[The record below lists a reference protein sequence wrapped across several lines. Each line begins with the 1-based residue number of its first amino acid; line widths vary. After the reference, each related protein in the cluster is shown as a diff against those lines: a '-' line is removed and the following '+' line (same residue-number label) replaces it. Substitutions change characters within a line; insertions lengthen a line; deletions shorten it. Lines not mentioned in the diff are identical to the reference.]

1 MVHFPVTF
9 LPTNSL
15 PAFNKS
21 DLKKFLK
28 VATTL
33 ALKAGDIQKRACGKK
48 FKIDF
53 KGSGTNDLVTEIDK
67 KCETMI
73 VKELIKM
80 FPDHGILGEEG
91 AERNSKKGFE
101 WIIDPIDGTTNFA
114 HGHPYFA
121 VSIGLAYRG
130 TPIVGAI
137 YAPLLNEL
145 YTAAEGHGAFLN
157 GKRIKVSA
165 TKKLQFSLLSTGF
178 TYKKRGIN
186 LQNFEHF
193 LYKTQSIRRGGAAS
207 IDLCYVAAGRIDGY
221 WELGLKP
228 WDITAG
234 AVILKEAGGRITG
247 IAGQKLDL
255 NARNLLATNGKIHK
269 EMLQFF
275 TQAPELAHELE
286 EAKKL

>member
-1 MVHFPVTF
+1 M
-9 LPTNSL
+9 PT
-15 PAFNKS
+15 FNKN
-21 DLKKFLK
+21 DLKKFLA
-28 VATTL
+28 VARTL
-33 ALKAGDIQKRACGKK
+33 ALKAGEIQKRAIGKK
-48 FKIDF
+48 FKIEF
-53 KGSGTNDLVTEIDK
+53 KGGSTNDLVTEIDK
-67 KCETMI
+67 KCEAII
-73 VKELIKM
+73 VKELTKT
-80 FPDHGILGEEG
+80 FQDHGILGEEG
-91 AERNSKKGFE
+91 AQRNPKHSLQ

-121 VSIGLAYRG
+121 VSIGLAYLG
-130 TPIVGAI
+130 TPIVGVI

-145 YTAAEGHGAFLN
+145 YTAAQGQGATLN
-157 GKRIKVSA
+157 GKKIAVST
-165 TKKLQFSLLSTGF
+165 TKKLTSSLLSTGF
-178 TYKKRGIN
+178 TYKRRGIN
-186 LQNFEHF
+186 LPNFEHF
-193 LYKTQSIRRGGAAS
+193 LYSTQGIRRGGAAS

-234 AVILKEAGGRITG
+234 AIILKEAGGRITG

-275 TQAPELAHELE
+275 LTAPELAHELE